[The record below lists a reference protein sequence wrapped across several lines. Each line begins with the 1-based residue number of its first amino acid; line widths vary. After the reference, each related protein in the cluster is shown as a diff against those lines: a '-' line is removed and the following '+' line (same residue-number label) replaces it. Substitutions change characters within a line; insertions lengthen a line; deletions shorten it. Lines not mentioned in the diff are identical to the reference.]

1 VPAGKPSL
9 RGGVRRAPN
18 DKPCHSVISG
28 ENYHALQLLAYTH
41 AGKVDVIYIDP
52 PYNTGDKSWKYN
64 NRFVDSND
72 SYRHSKWLAMMERRL
87 KLAKKL
93 LKPTGVLIVTIDEH
107 EVFYLGVLID
117 RLYPRSN
124 IQMLT
129 IVINPKGIAR
139 RGFARVEEYAICV
152 LPKEG
157 EDPVRQQ
164 PVDLLRD
171 RDLEPEDVTGIWI
184 SLLRR
189 GTNALPSDSPTLTYP
204 IAIDAYNR
212 ICGTGPSLKDM
223 IRLGEVSPSDMD
235 SWQPRSYVGKDKRWL
250 WPLRRDGSLGTW
262 RISGRKLMELSQA
275 GQARVSR
282 FEPSTGRGVV
292 HYVSTKARNLLAVG
306 DLQVAGRDQDGSL
319 VLVPSA
325 VAKKTP
331 SKVWHR
337 SSHDAGIYGSNVIT
351 QFLAKARPFDFP
363 KAIYSTAD
371 TLRTVVSENP
381 DAVIL
386 DFFAGSG
393 TTLHSV
399 ALLNA
404 QDGGRRQCILVTNND
419 LGDAEAK
426 KANDDGDFSGDPEF
440 EERGIFESVTMPRVK
455 AAITGTRPDGQPVE
469 GSYLASYLP
478 DHDYADGFEEN
489 VAFFRMEY
497 LEPDLVELGRQY
509 EAIAPLLWMAAG
521 SVGEWEPWDGA
532 SPWSAPEASSYAV
545 LFDESKMTDLVACV
559 AARNSEQ
566 EDGLQRISH
575 VWIVTDSHSGFVELR
590 ASLPDDVNVGQLY
603 REYLRN
609 FAVNGPGSDL

>member
-1 VPAGKPSL
+1 VA
-9 RGGVRRAPN
+9 GGVRRGAD
-18 DKPCHSVISG
+18 DKPCHSVICG

-107 EVFYLGVLID
+107 EVHHLGVLLEMLFPSSA
-117 RLYPRSN
+117 R
-124 IQMLT
+124 QMVV
-129 IVINPKGIAR
+129 IVNNAAGNT
-139 RGFARVEEYAICV
+139 RGAFSRVEEYALFC
-152 LPKEG
+152 LPDKCEL
-157 EDPVRQQ
+157 DKLSN
-164 PVDLLRD
+164 DLLSD
-171 RDLEPEDVTGIWI
+171 EDKTNVRAASSFWTGLVRSGGI
-184 SLLRR
+184 
-189 GTNALPSDSPTLTYP
+189 NDLPSKRPNLVFP
-204 IAIDAYNR
+204 IGVNPQTNR
-212 ICGTGPSLKDM
+212 VVGCGPSLKE
-223 IRLGEVSPSDMD
+223 RLVAVQAEMTDAD
-235 SWQPRSYVGKDKRWL
+235 SWRPNPDETVEGCPVV
-250 WPLRRDGSLGTW
+250 WPYSRDGSLGVW
-262 RISGRKLMELSQA
+262 RNKAETTMKLARDGFL
-275 GQARVSR
+275 RVSPNPGAPGTNEYSLSFINPGHR
-282 FEPSTGRGVV
+282 RKITDGEIPSRGREPNEGPVILGDTRQETTAKTVWRR
-292 HYVSTKARNLLAVG
+292 KAHNAT
-306 DLQVAGRDQDGSL
+306 Q
-319 VLVPSA
+319 
-325 VAKKTP
+325 
-331 SKVWHR
+331 
-337 SSHDAGIYGSNVIT
+337 YGSPMLKSLIGST
-351 QFLAKARPFDFP
+351 RFKYP
-363 KAIYSTAD
+363 KSLYAVAD
-371 TLRTVVSENP
+371 TLATLITSKPEALV
-381 DAVIL
+381 L

-393 TTLHSV
+393 TTLHAV

-404 QDGGRRQCILVTNND
+404 QDGGRRQCILVTNNE
-419 LGDAEAK
+419 LGEAEAK
-426 KANDDGDFSGDPEF
+426 ALNKRAHFRGDPEF

-489 VAFFRMEY
+489 VAFFRMGY
-497 LEPDLVELGRQY
+497 LGPGRVGLGRQY

-575 VWIVTDSHSGFVELR
+575 VWIVTDSHSAFVELR
-590 ASLPDDVNVGQLY
+590 ASLPEDVVVGQLY